1 MLVAPSEAVVAWGA
15 SLMKA
20 TGSCPLCVL
29 SCFTRVKYGTGTV
42 YGAELNPYMV
52 R

>member
-1 MLVAPSEAVVAWGA
+1 MLVAAKEAVVAWGA

-29 SCFTRVKYGTGTV
+29 SCFTRVKYGTV